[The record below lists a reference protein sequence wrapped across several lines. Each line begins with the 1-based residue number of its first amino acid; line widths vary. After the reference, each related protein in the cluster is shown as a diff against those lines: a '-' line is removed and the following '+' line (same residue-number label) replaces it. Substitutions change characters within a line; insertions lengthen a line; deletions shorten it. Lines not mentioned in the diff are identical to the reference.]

1 MYSVGKI
8 HYFLMLSVVVY
19 TVTTQL
25 QRDDMIVFLSYC
37 QMLIMPQLL
46 RNFLLTRGNLAYYH
60 LCAASLWA
68 CLKNKVNFS
77 GMAVTKTELVYC
89 YIPSPPAGTP
99 YQVVFMMPILGAIVM
114 LIRLTGLNF

>member
-46 RNFLLTRGNLAYYH
+46 RNFLLTRGNLA
-60 LCAASLWA
+60 
-68 CLKNKVNFS
+68 
-77 GMAVTKTELVYC
+77 
-89 YIPSPPAGTP
+89 
-99 YQVVFMMPILGAIVM
+99 
-114 LIRLTGLNF
+114 